1 MTNVIDPK
9 TIMHRFPRFELSYET
24 IPHKKVSPHY
34 NIALAIPYGRK
45 YYAWFTFLEN
55 RNVCILM
62 ELNREKRVAKTE
74 IINTLFDPSLALGTV
89 LYGSIE
95 ERSQTANGAQSF
107 FVIEDIFYFRGLPM
121 KSMDFADRLGYM
133 CQTLELL
140 ESRFAPQTHDGVSV
154 KQVIFCAPRMCRIAE
169 SAAYVPKFGIF
180 TDADAMAY
188 VPHHVQYRC
197 LTTTE
202 PILNVFPAK
211 INLGPHAAASGGG
224 TPSVSRTPGDTTH
237 THHIPL
243 VPYRA
248 NYNKP
253 QYRDTR
259 PTVFVIQADLQCDIY
274 RLYAYGSNRSL
285 VYYGPA
291 AIPDYYTSVLMN
303 GIFRNIK
310 ENRNLDYIEESDDD
324 EFENTDENRFVDLE
338 KRELMECIFNHKFKK
353 WVPLRSVKQGNMVV
367 HISKL

>member
-34 NIALAIPYGRK
+34 NIAMAIPYGRK
-45 YYAWFTFLEN
+45 YYAWFTFYEN

-74 IINTLFDPSLALGTV
+74 IINTLFDSSLALGTV
-89 LYGSIE
+89 LYGAIE
-95 ERSQTANGAQSF
+95 ERSQTTNGAQSF

-121 KSMDFADRLGYM
+121 KSMEFTDRLGYV

-140 ESRFAPQTHDGVSV
+140 ESRFAPQVSESV
-154 KQVIFCAPRMCRIAE
+154 KQVVFCAPLMCRIAE
-169 SAAYVPKFGIF
+169 TAAYVPKFGIF
-180 TDADAMAY
+180 TDADRMAY

-211 INLGPHAAASGGG
+211 INLGPHAASGGAP
-224 TPSVSRTPGDTTH
+224 PSVSKTTGDATH
-237 THHIPL
+237 THHIPF

-253 QYRDTR
+253 QYRETR

-291 AIPDYYTSVLMN
+291 AIPDYHTSVLMN
-303 GIFRNIK
+303 GIFRKIK
-310 ENRNLDYIEESDDD
+310 ENRNLDYIEESDDED
-324 EFENTDENRFVDLE
+324 EFENTDETRFVDLE
-338 KRELMECIFNHKFKK
+338 KREMMECVFNHKFKK
-353 WVPLRSVKQGNMVV
+353 WVPLRSVKQGHLVV

>member
-1 MTNVIDPK
+1 MTDPQ
-9 TIMHRFPRFELSYET
+9 TIMHRFPSFELSYET

-45 YYAWFTFLEN
+45 YYAWFTFLGN

-74 IINTLFDPSLALGTV
+74 IVNTLYDHSLAFGTV

-95 ERSQTANGAQSF
+95 ERSQTAGVAAAQSRGF
-107 FVIEDIFYFRGLPM
+107 FVIEDIFHFRGLPM
-121 KSMDFADRLGYM
+121 KGMTFEDRLGYM
-133 CQTLELL
+133 CQTLELMTP
-140 ESRFAPQTHDGVSV
+140 SFDIPGGVGGDAKSV
-154 KQVIFCAPRMCRIAE
+154 VFCAPVMVRISE
-169 SAAYVPKFGIF
+169 SASYIPKFALF
-180 TDADAMAY
+180 DTATMAY
-188 VPHHVQYRC
+188 LPHHVQYRC

-202 PILNVFPAK
+202 PVLNVFPAK
-211 INLGPHAAASGGG
+211 INIGPLANTHVVAASVGGG
-224 TPSVSRTPGDTTH
+224 S
-237 THHIPL
+237 PL

-291 AIPDYYTSVLMN
+291 AIPDYHTSVFMN
-303 GIFRNIK
+303 GVFRKIK
-310 ENRNLDYIEESDDD
+310 ENRNLDYIEESDDED
-324 EFENTDENRFVDLE
+324 EFENTDETRFVDLE
-338 KRELMECIFNHKFKK
+338 KREMMECVFNYKFKK
-353 WVPLRSVKQGNMVV
+353 WVPLRVVKQGHLVV